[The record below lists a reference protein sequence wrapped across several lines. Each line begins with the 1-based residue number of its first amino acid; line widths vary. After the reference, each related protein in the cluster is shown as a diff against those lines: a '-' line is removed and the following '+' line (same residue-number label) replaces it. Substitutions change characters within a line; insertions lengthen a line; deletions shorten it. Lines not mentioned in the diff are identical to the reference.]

1 MTEKAI
7 ILAIGDMHLGTACS
21 GIPGE
26 MYDRGIDPREFT
38 PAAALRAA
46 VDLAI
51 RRQVDAVLFAGD
63 VVESANAR
71 FEALAPLEESV
82 RRLLDAG
89 IEVVAV
95 AGNHDVEALPR
106 LANLIDG
113 FKLLGAEGRWEAVTI
128 SREGMPLAQIVG
140 WSFGERQVRQS
151 PVALLLGEPLPAPPS
166 GVPRI
171 GLLHCDLGAS
181 GGVYAPVRRAE
192 LDDTGCDAWLLGH
205 IHKPSLAAQES
216 VGRAR
221 PCGYL
226 GSLVGLDP
234 SETGPRG
241 PWLVDISAHGQVGV
255 EHVPMGP
262 VRWEPV
268 DVSVEGIENAEDLED
283 RLLDEAH
290 KHARMLEQAGPLP
303 AALGLRARLT
313 GSSSA
318 YEGIRRWIEDRKW
331 EPLLRSVSGTVVFFN
346 KISDAMGLA
355 LDLRRI
361 ASGDDPPALLAQRLL
376 LLEAGSEQSRALL
389 QRAREQLQG
398 TARDDVWNPVNE
410 HRNAGDPLSDDA
422 LRDVLRRSG
431 KAALTAMIAS
441 LAERDPA

>member
-1 MTEKAI
+1 MNGNAL
-7 ILAIGDMHLGTACS
+7 ILAVGDVHLGTACS
-21 GIPGE
+21 GIPDGISE
-26 MYDRGIDPREFT
+26 RGIDPGELT
-38 PAAALRAA
+38 PAGALRAA

-51 RRQVDAVLFAGD
+51 DRRVAAVLFAGD

-106 LANLIDG
+106 LADLIDG
-113 FKLLGAEGRWEAVTI
+113 FKLLGAGGRWEAVTI
-128 SREGMPLAQIVG
+128 SSDGAPLAQIVG
-140 WSFGERQVRQS
+140 WSFGERVVRQS
-151 PVALLLGEPLPAPPS
+151 PVAQLVREPLAPPPAA
-166 GVPRI
+166 VPRI

-181 GGVYAPVRRAE
+181 GGGYAPVRQAE

-205 IHKPSLAAQES
+205 IHKPSLAARQS
-216 VGRAR
+216 GGRAR

-241 PWLVDISAHGQVGV
+241 PWLVEVSADGEVTV
-255 EHVPMGP
+255 EQAPMGP
-262 VRWEPV
+262 LRWELI
-268 DVSVEGIENAEDLED
+268 DVPVEGMEHVEDLPD
-283 RLLDEAH
+283 RLLDEAR
-290 KHARMLEQAGPLP
+290 KRAQMLEQAGPMP
-303 AALGLRARLT
+303 AALGLRARLI
-313 GSSSA
+313 GSSPA

-331 EPLLRSVSGTVVFFN
+331 EPLLRSVNGTVVFFN
-346 KISDAMGLA
+346 KVSDAMGLA

-361 ASGDDPPALLAQRLL
+361 ASGDDPPALLARRLL
-376 LLEAGSEQSRALL
+376 LLDKDNKQSRALL
-389 QRAREQLQG
+389 QHAREQLREIG
-398 TARDDVWNPVNE
+398 TDGAWNPVNE
-410 HRNAGDPLSDDA
+410 HRNAADPLSDA
-422 LRDVLRRSG
+422 VLRDTLRQSG

-441 LAERDPA
+441 LPARDPA